1 MPTWPI
7 LSALSDDEA
16 HQLLA
21 LARRRT
27 YRRGEVVFHRDDPSD
42 TLHLVSSGCFAVR
55 VSTRL
60 GDVSTLSLVGPGQ
73 CFGELA
79 LIRPEHLR
87 SATVQALEAGETR
100 TLSRVEFDRQ
110 RREHPALEAF
120 LVDLLATRVAELTER
135 LVEALYTPA
144 PQRVRLLIDELC
156 ERYRDA
162 SGIAGHPA
170 HPGGPGRACR
180 YLPTDREPGA
190 AQPQGAGNGGGA
202 AGPHQRPQRLC
213 TRRRHDTG
221 GCRRRRRRRAGLA
234 AAAMLGNAGSRHSS
248 WSATSGRPRAGIAT
262 TGAFACIPCGRCPAC
277 PGGRSAVV
285 RPLGQ
290 PRRLRRVLQS
300 ATRPRRSCA
309 SSPDACPPN

>member
-100 TLSRVEFDRQ
+100 TLSRVEFDRR

-162 SGIAGHPA
+162 SGIAAIP
-170 HPGGPGRACR
+170 
-180 YLPTDREPGA
+180 LTQED
-190 AQPQGAGNGGGA
+190 
-202 AGPHQRPQRLC
+202 L
-213 TRRRHDTG
+213 
-221 GCRRRRRRRAGLA
+221 AGLA
-234 AAAMLGNAGSRHSS
+234 GTSRLTVS
-248 WSATSGRPRAGIAT
+248 
-262 TGAFACIPCGRCPAC
+262 
-277 PGGRSAVV
+277 
-285 RPLGQ
+285 
-290 PRRLRRVLQS
+290 RVLHSLKEQGLVEV
-300 ATRPRRSCA
+300 RRGRISVR
-309 SSPDACPPN
+309 SDLPPPAG